1 MLSTFGLVVVVALTW
16 TAISSGWQNEVWGAV
31 AFSALVS
38 GLGAFVLRSEE
49 CTLTPEGIRHTIKG
63 ASSGVD
69 SKSRHSN
76 GCETGFRAGFPELPL
91 DDETFRI
98 RLDVKIFRVEF
109 RG

>member
-1 MLSTFGLVVVVALTW
+1 MWAPCAFTQPNSTFGRSNVFAFKRRTPSLKGV
-16 TAISSGWQNEVWGAV
+16 SSCVMTPR
-31 AFSALVS
+31 SA
-38 GLGAFVLRSEE
+38 
-49 CTLTPEGIRHTIKG
+49 
-63 ASSGVD
+63 SGVD